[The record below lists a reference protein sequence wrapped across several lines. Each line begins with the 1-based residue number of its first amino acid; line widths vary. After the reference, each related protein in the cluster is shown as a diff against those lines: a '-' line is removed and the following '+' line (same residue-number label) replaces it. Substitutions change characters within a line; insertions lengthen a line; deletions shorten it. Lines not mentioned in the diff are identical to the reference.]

1 MRHRLPFA
9 GAALAAAA
17 FVAVA
22 AGCGDNANTDAV
34 QDGSATYS
42 VSQYTAPTG
51 SSTSGSKS
59 STGSSGPSSGS
70 SSGSSSSGKSTS
82 GSSTGSSSGSTG
94 SSGSGSAGTTG
105 STGSSTTSGGGS
117 TGGTTTNPTGSPS
130 RVYVFDSGGRTIV
143 NASLIP
149 TYLDSQNVLAPPGG
163 TAGWYAER
171 GWALPGKRGASILVG
186 HVTWG
191 GAPDTFY
198 NLLKVVPGNKILVT
212 YTSGDRVAF
221 TASQS
226 RAVSKAA
233 VPKDGTIW
241 AAGSTT
247 PVLRLITCDPKTPI
261 NGGHF
266 EGNWVVWANPS

>member
-22 AGCGDNANTDAV
+22 AGCGDQTTTGSV
-34 QDGSATYS
+34 DGGSSTYS
-42 VSQYTAPTG
+42 VPQYTGPTG
-51 SSTSGSKS
+51 STTSGAKSSSGTTSGTTSGSASGSKS
-59 STGSSGPSSGS
+59 STSTASSSSAGSSSATSSGS
-70 SSGSSSSGKSTS
+70 KT
-82 GSSTGSSSGSTG
+82 
-94 SSGSGSAGTTG
+94 A
-105 STGSSTTSGGGS
+105 
-117 TGGTTTNPTGSPS
+117 GGTTTNPTGSPS
-130 RVYVFDSGGRTIV
+130 RVYVFDSAGRTIV

-149 TYLDSQNVLAPPGG
+149 TYLDSKGVLAPPGG
-163 TAGWYAER
+163 TAGWYAES

-186 HVTWG
+186 HVTWAG
-191 GAPDTFY
+191 GPDTFY

-241 AAGSTT
+241 AAGSPT

-266 EGNWVVWANPS
+266 EGNWVVWANPA

>member
-1 MRHRLPFA
+1 MRHRLPLA

-22 AGCGDNANTDAV
+22 AGCGDNFEIGSPSSD
-34 QDGSATYS
+34 SATYS
-42 VSQYTAPTG
+42 VSQYAGATGSTHAGSTSASGATG
-51 SSTSGSKS
+51 SSSAGSAAGTKSTGGTPGSSTNASATSGA
-59 STGSSGPSSGS
+59 
-70 SSGSSSSGKSTS
+70 S
-82 GSSTGSSSGSTG
+82 GSST
-94 SSGSGSAGTTG
+94 
-105 STGSSTTSGGGS
+105 
-117 TGGTTTNPTGSPS
+117 TGGTTTNPSGSPS

-163 TAGWYAER
+163 TAGLYAER
-171 GWALPGKRGASILVG
+171 GWALPGRRGASILVG

-212 YTSGDRVAF
+212 YTSGDRVSF
-221 TASQS
+221 TATQS
-226 RAVSKAA
+226 RPVSKAA

-241 AAGSTT
+241 AANSPT

>member
-22 AGCGDNANTDAV
+22 AGCGDNSEIGSPSSD
-34 QDGSATYS
+34 SATYS
-42 VSQYTAPTG
+42 VSQYAGATG
-51 SSTSGSKS
+51 STHARSMSA
-59 STGSSGPSSGS
+59 
-70 SSGSSSSGKSTS
+70 
-82 GSSTGSSSGSTG
+82 SGSTG
-94 SSGSGSAGTTG
+94 SSSAGSAAGTTSTGGTPG
-105 STGSSTTSGGGS
+105 SSTNASATSGASGSSTTGASGS
-117 TGGTTTNPTGSPS
+117 ASSSTATGGTTTTNPTGSPS

-143 NASLIP
+143 NASLVP

-212 YTSGDRVAF
+212 YTSGDRVSF
-221 TASQS
+221 TATQS
-226 RAVSKAA
+226 RPVSKAA

-241 AAGSTT
+241 AANSPT

-266 EGNWVVWANPS
+266 EGNWVVWANPG